1 MERATVGPS
10 RAVPDTRG
18 DGRALRVTWH
28 PDDGVVVLSVWRGN
42 VCAATARIATEDV
55 ADVLEVLAAGLG
67 ADAGAQRTAG

>member
-10 RAVPDTRG
+10 RAVTDTRG

-28 PDDGVVVLSVWRGN
+28 PDDDVVVLSVWRGN
-42 VCAATARIATEDV
+42 VCAATARIAREDV
-55 ADVLEVLAAGLG
+55 PDVLGVLAAGLG